1 MQRYKPFFYFAKE
14 NNKTLQAFWTLEG
27 LLTGQAFNFGF
38 KEYVRF
44 LKKDNAEIEKVIV
57 VTEDKNLVIFNNQ
70 DFEDGKWEEKIEFL
84 KR

>member
-1 MQRYKPFFYFAKE
+1 LQDFFY
-14 NNKTLQAFWTLEG
+14 
-27 LLTGQAFNFGF
+27 
-38 KEYVRF
+38 EYVRF

-70 DFEDGKWEEKIEFL
+70 DFKDGKWEEKIELL